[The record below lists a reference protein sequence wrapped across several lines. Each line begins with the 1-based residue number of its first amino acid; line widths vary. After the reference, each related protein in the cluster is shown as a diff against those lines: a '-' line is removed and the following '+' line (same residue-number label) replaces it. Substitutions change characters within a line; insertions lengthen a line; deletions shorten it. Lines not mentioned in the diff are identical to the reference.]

1 MMFVVSHTYSNY
13 LGRYSMVAQVSEVT
27 MPDWMS
33 VPVAFG
39 VVDSNEHFSM
49 LGCSTQML
57 QRIRLNHSRP
67 HIGNMS
73 RRNGGSMVREFGRLR
88 EPHSHH

>member
-13 LGRYSMVAQVSEVT
+13 LGRYSMVALVSEVT

-39 VVDSNEHFSM
+39 LVDSNENFSVS
-49 LGCSTQML
+49 GVQPK
-57 QRIRLNHSRP
+57 HSNESGLISP
-67 HIGNMS
+67 GYI
-73 RRNGGSMVREFGRLR
+73 
-88 EPHSHH
+88 